1 MITALHSLRTAQL
14 RSVPPQ
20 KGYSGFPVMTDQVCD
35 DRDRLQGERPPDHG
49 TGTETG
55 HNWADRSRMI
65 AVIPETIS
73 GRYLPTIPADSE
85 VRSSD

>member
-1 MITALHSLRTAQL
+1 MITALHSLSTAQL

-20 KGYSGFPVMTDQVCD
+20 KGYSGFPDMTDQVCD
-35 DRDRLQGERPPDHG
+35 DCDRLHSERPPDRA
-49 TGTETG
+49 TGTKPR

-85 VRSSD
+85 DRSSD